1 MVSSHI
7 KRNMDLLRYLAKANR
22 KSLPVVNAII
32 KTADKSLI
40 DSLCECSLNTLCGN
54 VPLKPTEKRRLRCH
68 KDKLRT
74 LASKKTSITRK
85 RRALQSGG
93 FLSSLLVP
101 ALTILGSLLVK

>member
-7 KRNMDLLRYLAKANR
+7 KRNMDRLRYLAKANR

-54 VPLKPTEKRRLRCH
+54 VPLKPTEKKRLRCH

-74 LASKKTSITRK
+74 LASKKKPLLREKGELYS
-85 RRALQSGG
+85 LED
-93 FLSSLLVP
+93 FLVLCSCQR
-101 ALTILGSLLVK
+101 

>member
-7 KRNMDLLRYLAKANR
+7 KKNMDLLHYLAKANR

-32 KTADKSLI
+32 KTADKSLV

-54 VPLKPTEKRRLRCH
+54 VHLKPTEKRRLRRH

-74 LASKKTSITRK
+74 LASKKPLLREKGEHYS
-85 RRALQSGG
+85 LED
-93 FLSSLLVP
+93 FLVLCSCQR
-101 ALTILGSLLVK
+101 

>member
-32 KTADKSLI
+32 KTADKSLM

-54 VPLKPTEKRRLRCH
+54 VPLKPTEGELYSLE
-68 KDKLRT
+68 D
-74 LASKKTSITRK
+74 
-85 RRALQSGG
+85 
-93 FLSSLLVP
+93 FLVLCSCQR
-101 ALTILGSLLVK
+101 